1 MFMAEPDAWAAKV
14 NLGDADIVIAG
25 AVWAGE
31 DDSPDDSPDDSVD
44 DSVDGDGGAQA
55 DEAGPG

>member
-14 NLGDADIVIAG
+14 NLGDADIVISG
-25 AVWAGE
+25 AVWA
-31 DDSPDDSPDDSVD
+31 DDDDSPDDSVD